1 MTLIGILAAILF
13 ERVLGQLPGWGDAR
27 VLPWLLRNV
36 ERWVPWPALWRN
48 PIVLL
53 LWIVLPVW
61 WVGMVLEG
69 IPSPILQVLLSAAV
83 LLLCLGPRDLA
94 EDSHRL
100 QAAHEA
106 GDQAAERRLTQSLRW
121 DAPQA
126 EPSHRSLLGSLFIQS
141 HERLFGVLMGFLAF
155 GAAGALAYRLASR
168 LPLHLLQHQGESP
181 AQQWAD
187 RVHQVVAFV
196 PVRVTALLFGLAGS
210 LDDALRTWRRL
221 GEEPQVWHARTWT
234 LLSEVAA
241 ASVMR
246 EEGEGGPA
254 VPGRLEDCLDEVLRM
269 QWRALLILLAVFAV
283 GTTGSLL

>member
-94 EDSHRL
+94 GDIHRL

-155 GAAGALAYRLASR
+155 GAAGALAAGGGVVGASAPAGTPQPGSVPANASSSAQAR
-168 LPLHLLQHQGESP
+168 PFRAAGMVMKEWGE
-181 AQQWAD
+181 
-187 RVHQVVAFV
+187 
-196 PVRVTALLFGLAGS
+196 
-210 LDDALRTWRRL
+210 
-221 GEEPQVWHARTWT
+221 
-234 LLSEVAA
+234 
-241 ASVMR
+241 
-246 EEGEGGPA
+246 
-254 VPGRLEDCLDEVLRM
+254 
-269 QWRALLILLAVFAV
+269 
-283 GTTGSLL
+283 